1 MSAHLST
8 APVGG
13 KLINKTTVVCGV
25 LIVLM
30 LAVLATRFVLGLG
43 AVTNLNDGYAWGL
56 WVVVDVLIGS
66 ASGATGTSGT
76 SCGLAT
82 GT

>member
-43 AVTNLNDGYAWGL
+43 AVTNLNDGDRKS
-56 WVVVDVLIGS
+56 VV
-66 ASGATGTSGT
+66 
-76 SCGLAT
+76 
-82 GT
+82 

>member
-13 KLINKTTVVCGV
+13 KLINNTTVVCGV

-30 LAVLATRFVLGLG
+30 LVGRERLIRPWTWWRGGSTR
-43 AVTNLNDGYAWGL
+43 
-56 WVVVDVLIGS
+56 
-66 ASGATGTSGT
+66 
-76 SCGLAT
+76 
-82 GT
+82 